1 MAEQTLKEKT
11 AKGLFWGGLSNGT
24 QQVLNA
30 IFGVFLARLLSPDD
44 YGLIGMLGIFMGV
57 ASVLQDSGFSIALI
71 NRQEVRHEDYNS
83 VFWFSFTV
91 GIICYIILFFSAP
104 LIADFYEQPE
114 LTNLSRIL
122 FLWLLISSTSI
133 AHSAMLTKKLMI
145 KERMKIEVSALFI
158 SGTIGV
164 ILAFRG
170 FAYWGIAI
178 QTVSHAFVGSSLRW
192 YYVKWRPTF
201 TFDFKPLKAMYSF
214 GIKVFFTSIFGQ
226 INANIFSILLGRF
239 YKPDQVGYFTQGN
252 KWMTMGSSFIGSMVG
267 NVSLPVLSE
276 VILDA
281 ERQRQIFRK
290 MLRFTSFI
298 SFQAMFGLAFVAP
311 EFIMITVSDKWLP
324 CVPIMQLLCVWGAV
338 IPISSLYTHVL
349 LSRGKSDIYMYSTI
363 TLGLVQLIIISSM
376 LSMGIFYMV
385 MAFVVVNLL
394 WMFVWHYFVNKCIRI
409 SLIDVLRDILP
420 YCVIV
425 IFVLVVTSIF
435 TIWISN
441 PYILFVLKILLVT
454 ILYSTCMYVLKSTI
468 FREVIE
474 YLLVSISPK

>member
-1 MAEQTLKEKT
+1 M
-11 AKGLFWGGLSNGT
+11 
-24 QQVLNA
+24 
-30 IFGVFLARLLSPDD
+30 DD

-298 SFQAMFGLAFVAP
+298 SFPAMFGLAFVAP

>member
-1 MAEQTLKEKT
+1 M
-11 AKGLFWGGLSNGT
+11 
-24 QQVLNA
+24 
-30 IFGVFLARLLSPDD
+30 
-44 YGLIGMLGIFMGV
+44 
-57 ASVLQDSGFSIALI
+57 
-71 NRQEVRHEDYNS
+71 
-83 VFWFSFTV
+83 
-91 GIICYIILFFSAP
+91 
-104 LIADFYEQPE
+104 
-114 LTNLSRIL
+114 
-122 FLWLLISSTSI
+122 
-133 AHSAMLTKKLMI
+133 
-145 KERMKIEVSALFI
+145 
-158 SGTIGV
+158 
-164 ILAFRG
+164 
-170 FAYWGIAI
+170 
-178 QTVSHAFVGSSLRW
+178 
-192 YYVKWRPTF
+192 
-201 TFDFKPLKAMYSF
+201 
-214 GIKVFFTSIFGQ
+214 
-226 INANIFSILLGRF
+226 
-239 YKPDQVGYFTQGN
+239 
-252 KWMTMGSSFIGSMVG
+252 
-267 NVSLPVLSE
+267 
-276 VILDA
+276 
-281 ERQRQIFRK
+281 
-290 MLRFTSFI
+290 
-298 SFQAMFGLAFVAP
+298 
-311 EFIMITVSDKWLP
+311 
-324 CVPIMQLLCVWGAV
+324 

>member
-178 QTVSHAFVGSSLRW
+178 QTVSHAFVL
-192 YYVKWRPTF
+192 
-201 TFDFKPLKAMYSF
+201 
-214 GIKVFFTSIFGQ
+214 
-226 INANIFSILLGRF
+226 
-239 YKPDQVGYFTQGN
+239 
-252 KWMTMGSSFIGSMVG
+252 
-267 NVSLPVLSE
+267 
-276 VILDA
+276 
-281 ERQRQIFRK
+281 
-290 MLRFTSFI
+290 
-298 SFQAMFGLAFVAP
+298 
-311 EFIMITVSDKWLP
+311 
-324 CVPIMQLLCVWGAV
+324 
-338 IPISSLYTHVL
+338 
-349 LSRGKSDIYMYSTI
+349 
-363 TLGLVQLIIISSM
+363 
-376 LSMGIFYMV
+376 
-385 MAFVVVNLL
+385 
-394 WMFVWHYFVNKCIRI
+394 
-409 SLIDVLRDILP
+409 SLIHISEPTRP
-420 YCVIV
+420 Y
-425 IFVLVVTSIF
+425 
-435 TIWISN
+435 
-441 PYILFVLKILLVT
+441 
-454 ILYSTCMYVLKSTI
+454 
-468 FREVIE
+468 
-474 YLLVSISPK
+474 